1 MAPRGKQDIA
11 HVLALGPL
19 QRGLYSLNRMLHST
33 PQSPPGTPG
42 EPRRAPE
49 PEPGAEPD
57 GAADIYAIA
66 VLTDFHGP
74 LDPGRLRRALTAV
87 LARHPHLLAR
97 FWDEGLPHPVQLVPA
112 TADFPWREMEST
124 PEDFQAYVRTAQ
136 YEPFDLAEGPPLR
149 ATLAALGPGHHR
161 LLVVFH
167 HIVVDGWSVPL
178 FWRELADRYEEDGPG
193 PVEPSPAYPEYIGW
207 LQRQDRQGSLRRWRE
222 MLAGVDEPTVVASTA
237 PPGAAP
243 LPRLTMRSLEG
254 PALDALLARVRSLNL
269 TLNTVAQVAWAVLLH
284 RLTGREDTT
293 FGVTV
298 SGRPEEVPGIESSIG
313 LFINTVPARIELRAD
328 EPLDALC
335 RRVQRD
341 AAEQRAHGYVG
352 LGEIQ
357 REAGAGDLF
366 DTMMIFHNT
375 PKGTARETLD
385 LGDGV
390 TMSPVLMDSYT
401 HYPLTVVPFLLDGRL
416 YVNVDHVDALLG
428 GLDAGRLAERFL
440 RLVQEIARDPG
451 RTHLGLDA
459 LLPHEAAE
467 LRALSGGDTA
477 PADGTGRP
485 AGPADHGVHR
495 LFERA
500 ADRHPRRTAVVDAA
514 GELDY
519 GTLDRWANTVAH
531 RLRALGVGPETRV
544 AVALPRTRA
553 FFAALLAV
561 LKAGGTLVPLDLSA
575 PRERNTTIAEL
586 AGARVL
592 IAEPGDQDWWRGERC
607 ATGEA
612 PAAGDDGAG
621 TRRPAGTTAADQA
634 VHTVF
639 TSGSTG
645 EPKGV
650 IATHRGL
657 LALLEAHRR
666 EIWAPVTGDGE
677 RVLRVGHGWSFAFDA
692 SWQPQLALLGGHT
705 VVLLDEEDQRDPYR
719 LVRRVRDDRVDM
731 LDTSPSMLGR
741 LAEAGLIEGDRCPL
755 TILALGGEDI
765 PRSAW
770 DVLAGLKGTRVHN
783 FYGPTEIT
791 VEAVNALVVAG
802 EEPQIGS
809 AAPGS
814 TAQVLGPDLRPVPVG
829 VRGELYLGGLQV
841 ARGYQARP
849 ALTAERFV
857 PDPVTGER
865 LYRTGDVVRRN
876 AAGRLVFLGRAD
888 DQVKIRGYRIELAE
902 IVAALET
909 RSDVARAVVVAQP
922 GAGGRVLVAYV
933 VATEQ
938 VRSAGRRLDPVEL
951 REDLAGRIP
960 HYMVPARWV
969 ELDAIPLTVNGKA
982 DLRALPRPTGSGESS
997 GASRPPATAAE
1008 ETVLRAARALLDEPH
1023 LGVDDDMFHR
1033 GMDSIATITLVGE
1046 LRRAGMHCTPRT
1058 IAVHRTPAEVARAIA
1073 GAPGPSGGTAAGEEA
1088 GETRVR
1094 TPALEWMRRLGT
1106 YRRFAQSQLI
1116 SLPRGIT
1123 DAEAHRVVERVR
1135 AAHPQLTAR
1144 TVREP
1149 DGRLAL
1155 VPAGPDAVPAVLVVE
1170 ECPRLT
1176 SRAVLESAHRVWERL
1191 DPDNGAMMVGALLRE
1206 TRTGT
1211 ARLFLAV
1218 HHAVVDIVSWHVLLE
1233 DLAAAHA
1240 SPGTPPLAEGT
1251 TMAQWSRALAARAEG
1266 PEPRAQLDHWRA
1278 VARESER
1285 APRIARRTADPAVHT
1300 RGRLV
1305 SHRVT
1310 ADAATTGALIRSA
1323 RTTPENA
1330 LLTAVA
1336 LAEAGWRARHG
1347 HPPDSGVTVVREGH
1361 GRRDD
1366 LVGPFLEAAG
1376 GPVDTSRTVGWF
1388 NVFHPVALDTGTA
1401 GPRLTPQGALDDRGA
1416 ALALLEKVGGELA
1429 AVPHGGFDHGLLG
1442 EPAAARAEVFFSYLG
1457 RLDQVVGDDPGR
1469 PWTLVVDDAVR
1480 EVFPQDSEPDAAQPY
1495 PLELICAVHPGPGG
1509 PVVEALWRYDP
1520 GVCDPGDIQE
1530 LAALWLTALTA
1541 LAAAVEGNERTGA

>member
-19 QRGLYSLNRMLHST
+19 QRGLYSLNRMLHGT
-33 PQSPPGTPG
+33 PERPPGDAG
-42 EPRRAPE
+42 EPE
-49 PEPGAEPD
+49 TD
-57 GAADIYAIA
+57 GAADIYSIA

-74 LDPGRLRRALTAV
+74 LDTERLRRALTAV

-112 TADFPWREMEST
+112 EVDFPWREVEMT
-124 PEDFQAYVRTAQ
+124 APEFQSYVRTAQ
-136 YEPFDLAEGPPLR
+136 YEPFDLVEGPPLR
-149 ATLAALGPGHHR
+149 ATLAALAPGHHR

-167 HIVVDGWSVPL
+167 HIVLDGWSVPL
-178 FWRELADRYEEDGPG
+178 FWRELADRYEEDGG
-193 PVEPSPAYPEYIGW
+193 EPVEASPAYPEYIGW

-222 MLAGVDEPTVVASTA
+222 MLAGVDEPTVVAGTA
-237 PPGAAP
+237 PPGVAP
-243 LPRLTMRSLEG
+243 LPRLTMRSMEG
-254 PALDALLARVRSLNL
+254 PELDTLLARVRSLNL
-269 TLNTVAQVAWAVLLH
+269 TVNTVAQVAWAVLLH

-298 SGRPEEVPGIESSIG
+298 SGRPEEVRGIESSIG
-313 LFINTVPARIELRAD
+313 LFINTVPARVTLRPG
-328 EPLDALC
+328 ETLRELC

-352 LGEIQ
+352 LSEIQ

-375 PKGTARETLD
+375 PKGTARDTLD
-385 LGDGV
+385 LGGGV

-401 HYPLTVVPFLLDGRL
+401 HYPLTVVPFLLDDRL

-440 RLVQEIARDPG
+440 HLVREIARDPG
-451 RTHLGLDA
+451 RTHRELDA
-459 LLPHEAAE
+459 LLPGEAAE
-467 LRALSGGDTA
+467 LRALAEGPGV
-477 PADGTGRP
+477 GRP
-485 AGPADHGVHR
+485 ADPADHGVHR
-495 LFERA
+495 AFERA
-500 ADRHPRRTAVVDAA
+500 ADRHPGRTAVIDAE

-519 GTLDRWANTVAH
+519 GTLDRWANSVAH

-553 FFAALLAV
+553 FFVALLGV
-561 LKAGGTLVPLDLSA
+561 LKAGGVLVPLDLSA
-575 PRERNTTIAEL
+575 PRERNAAIVEL
-586 AGARVL
+586 AGAQVL
-592 IAEPGDQDWWRGERC
+592 VAEPGEQEWWSGERC
-607 ATGEA
+607 ATGHEA
-612 PAAGDDGAG
+612 PAAGGPDTGRL
-621 TRRPAGTTAADQA
+621 TGTTAADQA

-657 LALLEAHRR
+657 LTLLEAHRE
-666 EIWAPVTGDGE
+666 EIYAPVLEDPE

-692 SWQPQLALLGGHT
+692 SWQPQLALLSGHT
-705 VVLLDEEDQRDPYR
+705 VVLFDEEDQRDPYR
-719 LVRRVRDDRVDM
+719 LVRGIREHRVDM

-741 LAEAGLIEGDRCPL
+741 LAEAGLIEGEDCPL
-755 TILALGGEDI
+755 SILALGGEDI

-802 EEPQIGS
+802 EEPQIGG

-814 TAQVLGPDLRPVPVG
+814 SAQVLGPDLRPVPVG

-849 ALTAERFV
+849 GLTAERFV

-876 AAGRLVFLGRAD
+876 ADGRLVFLGRAD
-888 DQVKIRGYRIELAE
+888 DQVKVRGYRIELAE

-909 RSDVARAVVVAQP
+909 RPDVARAVVVAQP
-922 GAGGRVLVAYV
+922 EARGRVLVAYV
-933 VATEQ
+933 VAAEE
-938 VRSAGRRLDPVEL
+938 VRSAGGRLDPVEL
-951 REDLAGRIP
+951 REDLARRIP

-969 ELDAIPLTVNGKA
+969 ELDSVPLTVNGKA
-982 DLRALPRPTGSGESS
+982 DLRALPRPTGGGDSPE
-997 GASRPPATAAE
+997 ASRPPATDAE
-1008 ETVLRAARALLDEPH
+1008 RTVLAAARALLDEPH

-1033 GMDSIATITLVGE
+1033 GMDSIATISLVGE
-1046 LRRAGMHCTPRT
+1046 LRRAGLQCTPRQ
-1058 IAVHRTPAEVARAIA
+1058 IAVHRTPAEVARAVTA
-1073 GAPGPSGGTAAGEEA
+1073 AAASAAAPG
-1088 GETRVR
+1088 ETGSEPVR
-1094 TPALEWMRRLGT
+1094 TPALDWMRRLGS

-1116 SLPRGIT
+1116 ALPPGIT
-1123 DAEAHRVVERVR
+1123 AEETARALERVR
-1135 AAHPQLTAR
+1135 AAHPQLSAR
-1144 TVREP
+1144 TVLDA

-1155 VPAGPDAVPAVLVVE
+1155 VPAEPDAVPRVLVAE
-1170 ECPRLT
+1170 EHPRLT
-1176 SRAVLESAHRVWERL
+1176 PPVVLESAHRVWERL
-1191 DPDNGAMMVGALLRE
+1191 DPETGAMMTGVFLRE
-1206 TRTGT
+1206 TGTGV

-1218 HHAVVDIVSWHVLLE
+1218 HHAVVDIVSLRVLLE
-1233 DLAAAHA
+1233 DLAAAHG
-1240 SPGTPPLAEGT
+1240 SPDPLLAEGT
-1251 TMAQWSRALAARAEG
+1251 TMAEWSRALAARAGGSES
-1266 PEPRAQLDHWRA
+1266 RDQLPHWA
-1278 VARESER
+1278 GVAREFER
-1285 APRIARRTADPAVHT
+1285 APRIARRSADPAVHT

-1310 ADAATTGALIRSA
+1310 ADAATTGALLRSA

-1336 LAEAGWRARHG
+1336 LAEAGWRERHG
-1347 HPPDSGVTVVREGH
+1347 HPADSGLTVVREGH

-1366 LVGPFLEAAG
+1366 LVGPFLDR
-1376 GPVDTSRTVGWF
+1376 PVDTSRTVGWF
-1388 NVFHPVALDTGTA
+1388 NVFHPVVLDSGTGA
-1401 GPRLTPQGALDDRGA
+1401 RNRLTPRGA
-1416 ALALLEKVGGELA
+1416 AEDHRAALGLLEKVAEELT
-1429 AVPHGGFDHGLLG
+1429 AVPCGGFDHGLLG
-1442 EPAAARAEVFFSYLG
+1442 ESAEVPAEVLFSYLG
-1457 RLDQVVGDDPGR
+1457 RLDQVVTAAEDR
-1469 PWTLVVDDAVR
+1469 PWTLVVDDALR
-1480 EVFPQDSEPDAAQPY
+1480 AVFPEDSEPDAAQPY
-1495 PLELICAVHPGPGG
+1495 PLELVCAIHPGPDG

-1520 GVCDPGDIQE
+1520 GVCDEQDIKE
-1530 LAALWLTALTA
+1530 LAALWRGALDA
-1541 LAAAVEGNERTGA
+1541 LAAAVAENERNGA

>member
-1 MAPRGKQDIA
+1 MAPSGKQDIA
-11 HVLALGPL
+11 QVLALGPL
-19 QRGLYSLNRMLHST
+19 QRGLYSLNRMLHNA
-33 PQSPPGTPG
+33 PARPPGDA
-42 EPRRAPE
+42 E
-49 PEPGAEPD
+49 GAD
-57 GAADIYAIA
+57 SGGAADIYSIA

-74 LDPGRLRRALTAV
+74 LDTARLRRALTAV

-97 FWDEGLPHPVQLVPA
+97 FWDEGLPHPVQLVP
-112 TADFPWREMEST
+112 TVVDFPWREVEMTVQE
-124 PEDFQAYVRTAQ
+124 FQAHVHTAQ
-136 YEPFDLAEGPPLR
+136 YEPFNLVEGPPLR
-149 ATLAALGPGHHR
+149 ATLARLGPDHHR

-167 HIVVDGWSVPL
+167 HIVLDGWSVPL
-178 FWRELADRYEEDGPG
+178 FWRELADRYEEGG
-193 PVEPSPAYPEYIGW
+193 REPVTPSPAYPEYIGW

-222 MLAGVDEPTVVASTA
+222 MLSGVDEPTVVASTA
-237 PPGAAP
+237 PPGVAP

-269 TLNTVAQVAWAVLLH
+269 TVNTVAQVAWAVLLH

-298 SGRPEEVPGIESSIG
+298 SGRPEEVPGIEASIG
-313 LFINTVPARIELRAD
+313 LFINTVPARISLRPD

-335 RRVQRD
+335 RRVQKD

-352 LGEIQ
+352 LSEIQ

-375 PKGTARETLD
+375 PKGTARDTLD
-385 LGDGV
+385 IGDGV
-390 TMSPVLMDSYT
+390 KMAPVLMDSYT

-440 RLVQEIARDPG
+440 HLVQEIARDPG
-451 RTHLGLDA
+451 RTHRDLDV
-459 LLPHEAAE
+459 LLPQEASE
-467 LRALSGGDTA
+467 LRTLAGGPTAALQQD
-477 PADGTGRP
+477 R
-485 AGPADHGVHR
+485 PADHGVHR
-495 LFERA
+495 AFEQA
-500 ADRHPRRTAVVDAA
+500 ADRHPQRTAVIDAT

-519 GTLDRWANTVAH
+519 GTLDRWSNAVAH
-531 RLRALGVGPETRV
+531 RLRALGVGPESRV
-544 AVALPRTRA
+544 AVALPRTKE
-553 FFAALLAV
+553 FFVALLGV

-575 PRERNTTIAEL
+575 PQDRNATIVEL

-592 IAEPGDQDWWRGERC
+592 IAEPGTANWWAGARC
-607 ATGEA
+607 STGESA
-612 PAAGDDGAG
+612 PAFGAQG
-621 TRRPAGTTAADQA
+621 TERLMGTTAADQA

-650 IATHRGL
+650 IATHGGL
-657 LALLEAHRR
+657 LALLAAHRQ
-666 EIWAPVTGDGE
+666 EIYGPVIGDTE

-692 SWQPQLALLGGHT
+692 SWQPQLALLSGHT
-705 VVLLDEEDQRDPYR
+705 VVLFDEEDQRDPYR
-719 LVRRVRDDRVDM
+719 LVGKIHEHRVDM

-741 LAEAGLIEGDRCPL
+741 LAEAGLIQGDRCPL
-755 TILALGGEDI
+755 AILALGGEDI
-765 PRSAW
+765 PRSVW

-791 VEAVNALVVAG
+791 VEAVNAFVVAG

-814 TAQVLGPDLRPVPVG
+814 SAQVLGPDLRPVPIG

-909 RSDVARAVVVAQP
+909 RPDVSRAVVVAQS
-922 GAGGRVLVAYV
+922 GAQGRVLVAYV
-933 VATEQ
+933 VATEE
-938 VRSAGRRLDPVEL
+938 VRATGVRLDQVEL
-951 REDLAGRIP
+951 REDLARRIP

-969 ELDAIPLTVNGKA
+969 ELDAIPLTVNSKV
-982 DLRALPRPTGSGESS
+982 DLRALPRPAGGGASS
-997 GASRPPATAAE
+997 DASRPPASDAE
-1008 ETVLRAARALLDEPH
+1008 RTVLTAARALLDEPH

-1046 LRRAGMHCTPRT
+1046 LRRAGLSCTPRQ
-1058 IAVHRTPAEVARAIA
+1058 IAVHRTAAELARAV
-1073 GAPGPSGGTAAGEEA
+1073 TAATREPEAVAVTA
-1088 GETRVR
+1088 GEDTEPARVR
-1094 TPALEWMRRLGT
+1094 TPALDWMQRLGS

-1116 SLPRGIT
+1116 SLPQGISEDELT
-1123 DAEAHRVVERVR
+1123 RVLERLR
-1135 AAHPQLTAR
+1135 AAHPQLSAR
-1144 TVREP
+1144 TVREA

-1155 VPAGPDAVPAVLVVE
+1155 VATAPDAVPEVLVVE
-1170 ECPRLT
+1170 EHPRLT
-1176 SRAVLESAHRVWERL
+1176 PQTVLESAHRVWERL
-1191 DPDNGAMMVGALLRE
+1191 DPATGAMMVGAFLRE
-1206 TRTGT
+1206 TETGVG
-1211 ARLFLAV
+1211 RLFLAV

-1233 DLAAAHA
+1233 DLAACHG
-1240 SPGTPPLAEGT
+1240 SDPGALLTEHT
-1251 TMAQWSRALAARAEG
+1251 TMVEWSRALAARAAG
-1266 PEPRAQLDHWRA
+1266 AEPRDQLPHWEG
-1278 VARESER
+1278 VAREYER
-1285 APRIARRTADPAVHT
+1285 APRLARRLAEPGVHT

-1310 ADAATTGALIRSA
+1310 VDATTTGALLRSA
-1323 RTTPENA
+1323 LTTPEGA
-1330 LLTAVA
+1330 LLSALA
-1336 LAEAGWRARHG
+1336 LAEAGWRERHG
-1347 HPPDSGVTVVREGH
+1347 HRVDSGLTVVREGH

-1366 LVGPFLEAAG
+1366 LVAPF
-1376 GPVDTSRTVGWF
+1376 VDGMVDSSRTVGWF
-1388 NVFHPVALDTGTA
+1388 NVFHPVVLDA
-1401 GPRLTPQGALDDRGA
+1401 GADGRLTPEGARADRGA
-1416 ALALLEKVGGELA
+1416 ALALVRKVARELA
-1429 AVPHGGFDHGLLG
+1429 AVPQGGFDHGLLG
-1442 EPAAARAEVFFSYLG
+1442 AAVAVPAEVFFSYLG
-1457 RLDQVVGDDPGR
+1457 RLDQVVAVDDDR
-1469 PWTLVVDDAVR
+1469 PWTLVVDDALR

-1520 GVCDPGDIQE
+1520 GICDAGDIHD
-1530 LAALWLTALTA
+1530 LAALWRGALDA
-1541 LAAAVEGNERTGA
+1541 LAVAVAGNERTGA

>member
-1 MAPRGKQDIA
+1 MAPSGKQDIA

-19 QRGLYSLNRMLHST
+19 QRGLYSLNRMLHSA
-33 PQSPPGTPG
+33 PARPPGDTPG
-42 EPRRAPE
+42 PDA
-49 PEPGAEPD
+49 D

-74 LDPGRLRRALTAV
+74 LDVPRLRRALTAV

-112 TADFPWREMEST
+112 RPDFPWREVET
-124 PEDFQAYVRTAQ
+124 TAPEFQSYVRTAQ

-149 ATLAALGPGHHR
+149 ATLAALGPDHHR

-167 HIVVDGWSVPL
+167 HIVLDGWSVPL
-178 FWRELADRYEEDGPG
+178 FWRELADRYEEDGAE
-193 PVEPSPAYPEYIGW
+193 PVEASPAYPAYIGW

-222 MLAGVDEPTVVASTA
+222 MLAGVDEPTVVAGAA
-237 PPGAAP
+237 PPGAVP

-254 PALDALLARVRSLNL
+254 PALDTLLARVRSLNL
-269 TLNTVAQVAWAVLLH
+269 TVNTVAQVAWAVLLH

-313 LFINTVPARIELRAD
+313 LFINTVPARVTLRPD
-328 EPLDALC
+328 EPLGELC

-352 LGEIQ
+352 LSEIQ

-375 PKGTARETLD
+375 PKGTARDTLD

-390 TMSPVLMDSYT
+390 KMSPVLMDSYT
-401 HYPLTVVPFLLDGRL
+401 HYPLTVVPFLLDDRL

-440 RLVQEIARDPG
+440 HLMREIARDPQ
-451 RTHLGLDA
+451 RTHRELDA
-459 LLPHEAAE
+459 LLPGEAAE
-467 LRALSGGDTA
+467 LRALAEGAGD
-477 PADGTGRP
+477 GRP
-485 AGPADHGVHR
+485 GTPADHGVHR
-495 LFERA
+495 AFERA
-500 ADRHPRRTAVVDAA
+500 ADRHPDRTAVIDAA
-514 GELDY
+514 GEIDY
-519 GTLDRWANTVAH
+519 GTLDRWADSVAH

-553 FFAALLAV
+553 YLVALLAV
-561 LKAGGTLVPLDLSA
+561 LKAGGVLVPLDLSA
-575 PRERNTTIAEL
+575 PRERNATIVEL

-592 IAEPGDQDWWRGERC
+592 VAEPGEQDWWQGERC
-607 ATGEA
+607 ATGDGP
-612 PAAGDDGAG
+612 PAAGGPRAGRLTGA
-621 TRRPAGTTAADQA
+621 TAADRA

-650 IATHRGL
+650 IATHGGL
-657 LALLEAHRR
+657 LALLEAHRT
-666 EIWAPVTGDGE
+666 EIYAPVLDDPE

-692 SWQPQLALLGGHT
+692 SWQPQLALLSGHT
-705 VVLLDEEDQRDPYR
+705 VVLFDEEDQRDPYR
-719 LVRRVRDDRVDM
+719 LVRKIREHRVDM

-755 TILALGGEDI
+755 AILALGGEDI

-770 DVLAGLKGTRVHN
+770 DVLAGLRGTRVHN

-802 EEPQIGS
+802 EEPQIGA

-841 ARGYQARP
+841 ARGYQSRP
-849 ALTAERFV
+849 GLTAERFV

-876 AAGRLVFLGRAD
+876 ADGRLVFLGRAD
-888 DQVKIRGYRIELAE
+888 DQVKVRGYRIELAE

-909 RSDVARAVVVAQP
+909 RPDVARAVVVAQP
-922 GAGGRVLVAYV
+922 EARGRVLVAYV
-933 VATEQ
+933 VATEE
-938 VRSAGRRLDPVEL
+938 VRAAGGRLDPVDL
-951 REDLAGRIP
+951 REDLARRVP
-960 HYMVPARWV
+960 HYMVPARWM
-969 ELDAIPLTVNGKA
+969 ELDAVPLTVNGKT
-982 DLRALPRPTGSGESS
+982 DLRALPRPTGGGDSPDV
-997 GASRPPATAAE
+997 SRPPANDAE
-1008 ETVLRAARALLDEPH
+1008 RTVLAAARALLDEPG

-1033 GMDSIATITLVGE
+1033 GMDSIATISLVGE
-1046 LRRAGMHCTPRT
+1046 LRRAGLRCTPRQ
-1058 IAVHRTPAEVARAIA
+1058 IAVHRTPAEVARAA
-1073 GAPGPSGGTAAGEEA
+1073 TAQAAVDGPGGAAPEGARPEP
-1088 GETRVR
+1088 VR
-1094 TPALEWMRRLGT
+1094 TPALDWMRRLGS

-1116 SLPRGIT
+1116 ALPPDIT
-1123 DAEAHRVVERVR
+1123 AEEAARALERVR
-1135 AAHPQLTAR
+1135 AAHPQLSAR
-1144 TVREP
+1144 TVRDA
-1149 DGRLAL
+1149 DGRIAL
-1155 VPAGPDAVPAVLVVE
+1155 VPAEPDAVPRVLTAE
-1170 ECPRLT
+1170 EHPRLT
-1176 SRAVLESAHRVWERL
+1176 PPVVLASAHRVWERL
-1191 DPDNGAMMVGALLRE
+1191 DPDAGAMIVGVFLRE
-1206 TRTGT
+1206 TATGA

-1218 HHAVVDIVSWHVLLE
+1218 HHAVVDIVSWHILLE
-1233 DLAAAHA
+1233 DLAAAHE
-1240 SPGTPPLAEGT
+1240 SPEPLLAERT
-1251 TMAQWSRALAARAEG
+1251 TMAEWSRALAARAGG
-1266 PEPRAQLDHWRA
+1266 PEPREQLAHWA
-1278 VARESER
+1278 GVAEEHGR

-1310 ADAATTGALIRSA
+1310 VDAATTGALVRSA

-1336 LAEAGWRARHG
+1336 LAEAGWRERHG
-1347 HPPDSGVTVVREGH
+1347 HPVDSGLTVVREGH

-1366 LVGPFLEAAG
+1366 LLAGLLE

-1388 NVFHPVALDTGTA
+1388 NVFHPVVLDGGTA
-1401 GPRLTPQGALDDRGA
+1401 ERLTARGA
-1416 ALALLEKVGGELA
+1416 AEDREAALGLLEKVAGELA
-1429 AVPHGGFDHGLLG
+1429 AAPHGGFDHGLLG
-1442 EPAAARAEVFFSYLG
+1442 DSVAVRAEVFFSYLG
-1457 RLDQVVGDDPGR
+1457 RLDQVVAADGDR
-1469 PWTLVVDDAVR
+1469 PWTLVVDDGLRA
-1480 EVFPQDSEPDAAQPY
+1480 VFPQDSEPDAAQPY
-1495 PLELICAVHPGPGG
+1495 ALELVCAIHPGPDG

-1520 GVCDPGDIQE
+1520 GVCDEGDVRE
-1530 LAALWLTALTA
+1530 LAALWRGALEA
-1541 LAAAVEGNERTGA
+1541 LAAAVAGNERNGA

>member
-1 MAPRGKQDIA
+1 MAPSGKQDIV

-19 QRGLYSLNRMLHST
+19 QRGLYSLNRMLHNA
-33 PQSPPGTPG
+33 PARPPGDAGGPG
-42 EPRRAPE
+42 T
-49 PEPGAEPD
+49 G

-74 LDPGRLRRALTAV
+74 LDTARLRRALTAV

-97 FWDEGLPHPVQLVPA
+97 FWDEGLPHPVQLVPRVV
-112 TADFPWREMEST
+112 DYPWREVEMTAQE
-124 PEDFQAYVRTAQ
+124 FQAHVHTAQ

-149 ATLAALGPGHHR
+149 ATLARLGPDHHR

-167 HIVVDGWSVPL
+167 HIVLDGWSVPL
-178 FWRELADRYEEDGPG
+178 FWRELADRYEEDGRE
-193 PVEPSPAYPEYIGW
+193 PVVPSPAYPEYIGW

-237 PPGAAP
+237 PPGVAP
-243 LPRLTMRSLEG
+243 LPKLTMRSLEG

-269 TLNTVAQVAWAVLLH
+269 TVNTVAQVAWAVLLH
-284 RLTGREDTT
+284 RLTGRQDTT

-298 SGRPEEVPGIESSIG
+298 SGRPEEVAGIESSIG
-313 LFINTVPARIELRAD
+313 LFINTVPARISLRPD

-352 LGEIQ
+352 LSEIQ

-375 PKGTARETLD
+375 PKGTARDTLD
-385 LGDGV
+385 LGEGV
-390 TMSPVLMDSYT
+390 KMAPVLMDSYT

-440 RLVQEIARDPG
+440 HLVQEIAHHPG
-451 RTHLGLDA
+451 RTHRELDV
-459 LLPHEAAE
+459 LLPHEASE
-467 LRALSGGDTA
+467 LRALAGGITA
-477 PADGTGRP
+477 PPRQDRS
-485 AGPADHGVHR
+485 ADHGVHR
-495 LFERA
+495 AFERV
-500 ADRHPRRTAVVDAA
+500 ADRHPRRTAVIDTT
-514 GELDY
+514 GEIDY
-519 GTLDRWANTVAH
+519 ATLDRWSNAVAH
-531 RLRALGVGPETRV
+531 RLRALGIGPEGRV
-544 AVALPRTRA
+544 AVALPRTKE
-553 FFAALLAV
+553 FFVALLGV

-575 PRERNTTIAEL
+575 PQDRNATIVEL

-592 IAEPGDQDWWRGERC
+592 IAEPGEAEWWQGERC
-607 ATGEA
+607 STGREA
-612 PAAGDDGAG
+612 PADDAAG
-621 TRRPAGTTAADQA
+621 TERLTGTTAADQA

-657 LALLEAHRR
+657 LALLEAHRE
-666 EIWAPVTGDGE
+666 EIYGPAVGDTG
-677 RVLRVGHGWSFAFDA
+677 RILRVGHGWSFAFDA
-692 SWQPQLALLGGHT
+692 SWQPQLALLSGHT
-705 VVLLDEEDQRDPYR
+705 VVLLDEEDQRDPHR
-719 LVRRVRDDRVDM
+719 LVGKIREHRVDM

-755 TILALGGEDI
+755 AILALGGEDI
-765 PRSAW
+765 PRSVW

-791 VEAVNALVVAG
+791 VEAVNARVVAG

-814 TAQVLGPDLRPVPVG
+814 SAQVLGPDLRPVPIG

-849 ALTAERFV
+849 GLTAERFV

-909 RSDVARAVVVAQP
+909 RPDVARAVVVAQS
-922 GAGGRVLVAYV
+922 GAQGRVLVAYV
-933 VATEQ
+933 VATEE
-938 VRSAGRRLDPVEL
+938 VRATGVRLDHVEL
-951 REDLAGRIP
+951 REDLARRIP

-969 ELDAIPLTVNGKA
+969 ELDAFPLTVNSKV
-982 DLRALPRPTGSGESS
+982 DLRALPRPSGGGESPDV
-997 GASRPPATAAE
+997 SRAPSTEAE
-1008 ETVLRAARALLDEPH
+1008 RTVLDAARALLDEPH

-1046 LRRAGMHCTPRT
+1046 LRRAGLHCTPRQ
-1058 IAVHRTPAEVARAIA
+1058 IAVHRTAAELARAVSTA
-1073 GAPGPSGGTAAGEEA
+1073 QAADASAAVDGGSEPAL
-1088 GETRVR
+1088 VR
-1094 TPALEWMRRLGT
+1094 TPALDWMQRLGS

-1116 SLPRGIT
+1116 SLPTGIT
-1123 DAEAHRVVERVR
+1123 ADEVSRVLERLR
-1135 AAHPQLTAR
+1135 TAHPQLSAR
-1144 TVREP
+1144 TVHDP

-1155 VPAGPDAVPAVLVVE
+1155 VASAPDAVPAVLAVE
-1170 ECPRLT
+1170 EHRQLT
-1176 SRAVLESAHRVWERL
+1176 PQIVLESAERVWERL
-1191 DPDNGAMMVGALLRE
+1191 DPDGGAMMVGAFLRE
-1206 TRTGT
+1206 TDTGVG
-1211 ARLFLAV
+1211 RLFLAV

-1233 DLAAAHA
+1233 DLAACHG
-1240 SPGTPPLAEGT
+1240 SPDAPLLREHT
-1251 TMAQWSRALAARAEG
+1251 SMVEWSRALAARSGGAELRDQSAYWEG
-1266 PEPRAQLDHWRA
+1266 
-1278 VARESER
+1278 VVREHGR
-1285 APRIARRTADPAVHT
+1285 APRLARRAADPSVHT

-1310 ADAATTGALIRSA
+1310 VDATTTAALLRSA
-1323 RTTPENA
+1323 LTTPEGA

-1336 LAEAGWRARHG
+1336 LAEASWRERHG
-1347 HPPDSGVTVVREGH
+1347 HPVDSGLTVVREGH

-1366 LVGPFLEAAG
+1366 LVGPFVDG
-1376 GPVDTSRTVGWF
+1376 TVDTSRTVGWF
-1388 NVFHPVALDTGTA
+1388 NVFHPVVLDA
-1401 GPRLTPQGALDDRGA
+1401 GANQRLTSEGAQADGGA
-1416 ALALLEKVGGELA
+1416 ALLLLRKVAGELA

-1442 EPAAARAEVFFSYLG
+1442 AAVAVEAEVFFSYLG
-1457 RLDQVVGDDPGR
+1457 RLDQVVAVDDDR
-1469 PWTLVVDDAVR
+1469 PWTLVVDDALR

-1495 PLELICAVHPGPGG
+1495 PLEVICAIHPGPDG

-1520 GVCDPGDIQE
+1520 GICDAGDIHD
-1530 LAALWLTALTA
+1530 LAALWRGALTA
-1541 LAAAVEGNERTGA
+1541 LAAAVTENERTGA